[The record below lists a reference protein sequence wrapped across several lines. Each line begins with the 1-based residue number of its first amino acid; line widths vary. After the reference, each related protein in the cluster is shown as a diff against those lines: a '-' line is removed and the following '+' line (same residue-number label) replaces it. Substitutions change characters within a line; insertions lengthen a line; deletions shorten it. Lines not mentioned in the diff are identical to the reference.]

1 MPSRRARRLH
11 VQEREATIKVR
22 TDIAHQACINRAC
35 GATFGIEEP
44 LFECPKCAGLLDVR
58 YDWSKAALPRHLKD
72 FEVKWADQADPL
84 AFSGVWRFHELIPF
98 AAREHIITVGEGRT
112 ILQRADRVAPYVG
125 LGAGRLF
132 LQYEG
137 LNPSGS
143 FKDNGMTAAYSH
155 ARRVGAKRAICA
167 STGNTSASVA
177 LYSAVDGRIPA
188 VVLVGSGKIAYG
200 KLAQALDYGVRVL
213 QVEGDFDVCMQRV
226 KEVARELQIYLMNSL
241 NPFRLEGQ
249 KTIMYRILEGLGW
262 EVPDWIVVPGGN
274 LGNSSA
280 FGKAF
285 KELQEL
291 GLIKRPPRIAVINA
305 AGADTLYRI
314 VNQEKIRWN
323 DGRVDEARIAAFYER
338 MEAENRRAKTLASAI
353 EINRPVNLAKCLR
366 AIEWTDGIV
375 ETVTDQ
381 EILDSKAQV
390 GAGGFGC
397 EPASAASVAGARKL
411 RAAGVIGAG
420 DRVACVL
427 TGHALKDPN
436 LTVAYHSLA
445 DEALRERYSDYGV
458 RAAKHANRP
467 IVVPDDLEKIIEAI
481 QA

>member
-1 MPSRRARRLH
+1 MK
-11 VQEREATIKVR
+11 IR
-22 TDIAHQACINRAC
+22 TDIAHQQCIHPEC
-35 GATFGIEEP
+35 EATFDVAEP
-44 LFECPKCAGLLDVR
+44 LFECPKCAHLLDVR
-58 YDWSKAALPRHLKD
+58 YNWSKAALPRRLKD
-72 FEVKWADQADPL
+72 FEAKWARQDDPL

-98 AAREHIITVGEGRT
+98 AAREHVITVGEGRT
-112 ILQRADRVAPYVG
+112 ILQRADRVGPYVG
-125 LGAGRLF
+125 LAPGRLF

-143 FKDNGMTAAYSH
+143 FKDNGMTAAFTH
-155 ARRVGAKRAICA
+155 AHRAGAKRAICA

-213 QVEGDFDVCMQRV
+213 QVEGDFDACMHRV
-226 KEVARELQIYLMNSL
+226 KEVARKLRIYLMNSL

-249 KTIMYRILEGLGW
+249 KTIMYRILEGLAW
-262 EVPDWIVVPGGN
+262 EPPDWIVVPGGN

-285 KELQEL
+285 HELQEV
-291 GLIKRPPRIAVINA
+291 GLMKRVPRLAVINA
-305 AGADTLYRI
+305 AGADTLARI
-314 VNQEKIRWN
+314 VNEEKIRWD
-323 DGRVDEARIAAFYER
+323 DGRMDEARVARFYER
-338 MEAENRRAKTLASAI
+338 MNAEHRRAKTLASAI

-366 AIEWTDGIV
+366 ALEWTDGVV

-381 EILDSKAQV
+381 EILDAKAQV

-411 RAAGVIGAG
+411 RAAGIIEKS

-436 LTVAYHSLA
+436 VTVAYHSL
-445 DEALRERYSDYGV
+445 EAAALAEKYADYGV
-458 RAAKHANRP
+458 GGAPNANRP
-467 IVVPDDLEKIIEAI
+467 IQVPDDLEKIIAAI